1 MFTRKSTGL
10 VKEVSLFDAFVWN
23 SAASSFLGLVVFA
36 IWDLS
41 WLPGGGFIQAEFIAL
56 FFAVAIGLSFAF
68 LTSSM
73 PRAGGDYVF
82 NSRILHPAV
91 GFAANFSLSV
101 WELVAAAFV
110 VYFVSFSGLGP
121 GLQVLGYLLGNVGL
135 ANVGLSLSQP
145 LNAFVIGTFINIAF
159 TFVALLG
166 LARVAKFLD
175 VLWIMSIIGIV
186 VLISVLLFT
195 HQTEFVSRFDQFIHA
210 SGGFLSKTETPYGQV
225 VSQARTSGFRL
236 APQSLVGPEIAV
248 VSGSVIWVFW
258 STYIGGEIKRI
269 DNLRRNVI
277 SMIGAAVLNAFLFLL
292 ILYGMLSA
300 FGYDFL
306 ASLSFTARAQP
317 TVLPLGSPAGI
328 MILLSGLA
336 SGSVWMAGL
345 IMIAF
350 SIRALL
356 FLPSLILQPVRSM
369 FAWSMDRILPDKL
382 SQVNEK
388 LHVPILLHIIAAVVV
403 EAVLIFLVLYPE
415 YLFPIFSSA
424 IIAPAFSSIFPT
436 AISAALFPFRR
447 KEMYLTSPARLT
459 VMGIPVISITGVA
472 SAGFILF
479 LVYEFLAWP
488 GFGLRD
494 PFLVLMNFGMILL
507 GLVLYKAASV
517 IRKRQGINFAN
528 LFSQI
533 PPE

>member
-10 VKEVSLFDAFVWN
+10 VREVSLFDAFVWN
-23 SAASSFLGLVVFA
+23 SAASSFLGLTVFT

-41 WLPGGGFIQAEFIAL
+41 WLPGAGFVQAELIAL

-82 NSRILHPAV
+82 NSRILHPAI

-135 ANVGLSLSQP
+135 TNVGLSLSQP
-145 LNAFVIGTFINIAF
+145 LNAFIIGTLINIVF
-159 TFVALLG
+159 TIVALLG

-175 VLWIMSIIGIV
+175 VLWIVSIIGIV
-186 VLISVLLFT
+186 ALISVLLLT

-210 SGGFLSKTETPYGQV
+210 SGGSLSKVETPYGQV
-225 VSQARTSGFRL
+225 VSQASTSGFSL

-248 VSGSVIWVFW
+248 VAGSVIWVFW

-277 SMIGAAVLNAFLFLL
+277 SMVGAAVLNAFLFLL
-292 ILYGMLSA
+292 ILYGMLRS

-306 ASLSFTARAQP
+306 ASLSFIARAQP
-317 TVLPLGSPAGI
+317 NVLPLGSPAGI

-336 SGSVWMAGL
+336 SGSVWIAGL

-369 FAWSMDRILPDKL
+369 FAWSMDRILPDRL

-403 EAVLIFLVLYPE
+403 EGFLVFLVLYPE
-415 YLFPIFSSA
+415 YLFPIFASA
-424 IIAPAFSSIFPT
+424 IIAPAFSAIFPT
-436 AISAALFPFRR
+436 AISATLFPFRR
-447 KEMYLTSPARLT
+447 KEMYLNSPARLT
-459 VMGIPVISITGVA
+459 VMGIPAISITGVA
-472 SAGFILF
+472 SAGFMLF

-494 PFLVLMNFGMILL
+494 PFLVLMNFGMIPL
-507 GLVLYKAASV
+507 GLILYKIASV
-517 IRKRQGINFAN
+517 IRKRQGIDFAN

>member
-225 VSQARTSGFRL
+225 VSQARNFGFRL

-269 DNLRRNVI
+269 DNLKRNVI
-277 SMIGAAVLNAFLFLL
+277 SMVGAAVLNAFLFLL

>member
-1 MFTRKSTGL
+1 
-10 VKEVSLFDAFVWN
+10 
-23 SAASSFLGLVVFA
+23 
-36 IWDLS
+36 
-41 WLPGGGFIQAEFIAL
+41 
-56 FFAVAIGLSFAF
+56 
-68 LTSSM
+68 
-73 PRAGGDYVF
+73 
-82 NSRILHPAV
+82 
-91 GFAANFSLSV
+91 
-101 WELVAAAFV
+101 
-110 VYFVSFSGLGP
+110 
-121 GLQVLGYLLGNVGL
+121 
-135 ANVGLSLSQP
+135 
-145 LNAFVIGTFINIAF
+145 
-159 TFVALLG
+159 
-166 LARVAKFLD
+166 
-175 VLWIMSIIGIV
+175 
-186 VLISVLLFT
+186 
-195 HQTEFVSRFDQFIHA
+195 
-210 SGGFLSKTETPYGQV
+210 
-225 VSQARTSGFRL
+225 L